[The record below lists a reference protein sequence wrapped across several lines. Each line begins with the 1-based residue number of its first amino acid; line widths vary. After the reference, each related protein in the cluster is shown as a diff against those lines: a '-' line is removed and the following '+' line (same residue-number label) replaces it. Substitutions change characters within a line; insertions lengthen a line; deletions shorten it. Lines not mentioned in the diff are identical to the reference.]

1 MKYQALQE
9 HICTQDSTRAA
20 FEDKCMRVRASAHD
34 STVSSQSHMRQR
46 PRMHLSCA
54 QTFSAPMRASA
65 QNSEVSSE
73 PGMHMRSGQHL
84 SCAQAFCELF
94 CASSHAIEV
103 SSEPSVRPELLR
115 ASCVHPLMILRC
127 IPQTRHAHMRSG
139 QLQSC
144 SQALC
149 MKVRAS
155 AHRGSVSNKQ
165 VVPSPPGQRLS
176 C

>member
-1 MKYQALQE
+1 MHLSCAQAF
-9 HICTQDSTRAA
+9 SAP
-20 FEDKCMRVRASAHD
+20 MRASAHD
-34 STVSSQSHMRQR
+34 STVSSEPSIHRRSGQ
-46 PRMHLSCA
+46 HLSCA
-54 QTFSAPMRASA
+54 QAFSAPMRASA
-65 QNSEVSSE
+65 HNYEVSSE

-84 SCAQAFCELF
+84 SCAQVFCELF

-155 AHRGSVSNKQ
+155 AHHGSVSSKQ
-165 VVPSPPGQRLS
+165 VIHSPPGQRLS